1 MGIFDKLKGKVRE
14 AIEETKTS
22 IRETVDNLRYDRLK
36 DGLAKTR
43 QGIVEKVG
51 IAARQNRLID
61 DQLLDELEEAL
72 IMADVGADTTIQ
84 ISDSLRERVRAGGFK
99 NASDLSRLLE
109 EEISSVLAKSPSAD
123 NDRIFAIPED
133 QRPHVIMVVGVNGV
147 GKTTTIG
154 KLAYNY
160 RNAGLKVLIGAA
172 DTFRAAANE
181 QLEIWAQ
188 RAGVEIIGQGQGAD
202 PAAVAFDTM
211 QAAIAR
217 KADVVIIDTAGRLHN
232 KSNLMEELRKMSRV
246 MKKIREQAPNE
257 VFLVLDATTGQNAI
271 QQAKEFMQSVEI
283 TGLVL
288 TKLDGTAKGGVV
300 IAIANTLDIPVRYIG
315 VGERIDD
322 LQPFDAAEFARALFA
337 FDETEEAPRQQT
349 VPEA

>member
-1 MGIFDKLKGKVRE
+1 MGLFDKIKGKVKE

-36 DGLAKTR
+36 EGLARTR
-43 QGIVEKVG
+43 EGIVEKIG
-51 IAARQNRLID
+51 IAARQNRKID

-72 IMADVGADTTIQ
+72 LMADVGADTTVE
-84 ISDSLRERVRAGGFK
+84 ISDSLRERVRSGGFTD
-99 NASDLSRLLE
+99 ASDLSRLLR
-109 EEISSVLAKSPSAD
+109 EEISRLLAKSPSAE
-123 NDRIFAIPED
+123 NDKIFKLDPEK
-133 QRPHVIMVVGVNGV
+133 RPHVIMVVGVNGV

-160 RNAGLKVLIGAA
+160 RNAGYKVLIGAA

-188 RAGVEIIGQGQGAD
+188 RADVEIVGQGQGAD
-202 PAAVAFDTM
+202 PAAVAYDAV
-211 QAAIAR
+211 QAAVAR
-217 KADVVIIDTAGRLHN
+217 DADVVIIDTAGRLHN
-232 KSNLMEELRKMSRV
+232 KSNLMEELKKMSRV
-246 MKKIREQAPNE
+246 MQKIAPHAPNE

-271 QQAKEFMQSVEI
+271 NQAKEFTRSVDV

-300 IAIANTLDIPVRYIG
+300 IAIANTLSLPVRYIG
-315 VGERIDD
+315 IGERIDD
-322 LQPFDAAEFARALFA
+322 LQPFDAAEFANALFT
-337 FDETEEAPRQQT
+337 FDETTAIDE
-349 VPEA
+349 